1 MKARIWIQQTAPKK
15 FLAQLEHA
23 AEVLTGG
30 DPEEL
35 PGADAAMI
43 GSIVTADGNFMDK
56 AGPTLKAI
64 VRPGIGLD
72 NVDLPAAT
80 DRGILVVNTPDGP
93 TESTAEHTVALLMAL
108 AKRIVAGDMS
118 LRTKELDRSELF
130 GTQLRERVL
139 GLVGFGRI
147 GRRVAEIC
155 ACGLKMKVLAYD
167 PYVGHD
173 EPVERYVE
181 MVNHL
186 PELLQRGDI
195 ISLHTPLTSDTYH
208 FMGEDEFNSM
218 KMGAYLINASRGSVV
233 DEQALVGALESGHL
247 GGAALDVFDPEPP
260 MPGNPLF
267 RFHQV
272 VLTPHIASYTD
283 LATQAMWECA
293 VAQLFQLLQGE
304 QPTHLAN
311 PAAWPGRI
319 KT

>member
-1 MKARIWIQQTAPKK
+1 MKARVWIQRTAPKEI
-15 FLAQLEHA
+15 LALLEQKT
-23 AEVLTGG
+23 EVLTGG
-30 DPEEL
+30 DPEDL
-35 PGADAAMI
+35 LGADAVMI
-43 GSIVTADGNFMDK
+43 GSIVTADGNFMDR

-72 NVDLPAAT
+72 NVDIPAAT
-80 DRGILVVNTPDGP
+80 ERGILVVNTPDGP
-93 TESTAEHTVALLMAL
+93 TESTAEHTVALLLAL
-108 AKRIVAGDMS
+108 AKRIVTGDMS
-118 LRTKELDRSELF
+118 LRTKEVDRSELF

-139 GLVGFGRI
+139 GLIGFGRI

-155 ACGLKMKVLAYD
+155 ACGLKMKVLTYD
-167 PYVGHD
+167 PYVDHD
-173 EPVERYVE
+173 VPVEWHVE
-181 MVNHL
+181 MVNDL
-186 PELLQRGDI
+186 PALLQRADI

-208 FMGEDEFNSM
+208 LMGESEFKSM
-218 KMGAYLINASRGSVV
+218 KRGAYLINASRGSVV

-260 MPGNPLF
+260 IPNNPLF
-267 RFHQV
+267 RFHHV

-283 LATQAMWECA
+283 RAAQAMWECA
-293 VAQLFQLLQGE
+293 AAQLFQLLRGE